1 MAFGTVKCL
10 SSVLYFASQQLR
22 HSFNPSSEL
31 GICLGR
37 FYYILQ
43 RQPCRRVRVSNG
55 VASCLS
61 GPRSRQLLGFRLH
74 VNKTQQA
81 ANATPA
87 AMLWSPFWSSILR
100 FGNTTNVALWTP
112 GWSLST
118 PHSIG
123 LIHDECLP
131 VAGRILPYLS
141 DLAQRNGR
149 YNPCIRWK
157 TVHAAIATVV
167 EAT

>member
-1 MAFGTVKCL
+1 MHGLLTDQGESCLPRIHHPCRFGPLQINASRLWGFAGCASLRPGALLGDVAFGTVKCL

-22 HSFNPSSEL
+22 HSFNPSSGL

-74 VNKTQQA
+74 VNKAQQSRECYA
-81 ANATPA
+81 RSDALVTVLVIYP
-87 AMLWSPFWSSILR
+87 SIR
-100 FGNTTNVALWTP
+100 
-112 GWSLST
+112 
-118 PHSIG
+118 
-123 LIHDECLP
+123 
-131 VAGRILPYLS
+131 
-141 DLAQRNGR
+141 
-149 YNPCIRWK
+149 
-157 TVHAAIATVV
+157 
-167 EAT
+167 